1 VGQRWPTRIQVG
13 GACVPARSPWRTAD
27 THREHVSRA
36 AEGGE
41 LVVVE
46 EVGVEVVAVSQRVFG
61 ER

>member
-1 VGQRWPTRIQVG
+1 M
-13 GACVPARSPWRTAD
+13 PARSPWRTAD

>member
-1 VGQRWPTRIQVG
+1 
-13 GACVPARSPWRTAD
+13 
-27 THREHVSRA
+27 VSRA